1 MNQNS
6 SPGSRFEAVFNT
18 AYLLFDLIAGMILLG
33 KGNTPVLMLYGLL
46 ALELGAGDAFHLVPR
61 IRRALHGEEAH
72 TEHNLGLGLQ
82 VSSITMTVFYLIL
95 YAIWRLQ
102 YPDLQPS
109 GVLIFLFLL
118 QRSCGSS
125 CACFQRITGTLM
137 KETGNGRCTAT
148 FRSWSP
154 ASE

>member
-1 MNQNS
+1 MNQKS
-6 SPGSRFEAVFNT
+6 SPGSCFEAVFDT

-109 GVLIFLFLL
+109 GVLVFLL
-118 QRSCGSS
+118 FVS
-125 CACFQRITGTLM
+125 AVLRIILCLFPENNWYSYEGNRKWSLYRNLPFLVTGI
-137 KETGNGRCTAT
+137 
-148 FRSWSP
+148 
-154 ASE
+154 